1 MSRLAAFFMLVVM
14 LLVAVAAPVAA
25 QDVIS
30 YTSQPDEIAVF
41 FNDIAYARDVVNL
54 PGGADVRIV
63 LPNTV
68 YADTLVL
75 RENGERVANYR
86 MTRPAGTADP
96 YTGIANGEV
105 VIQWSS
111 IASDGLREVS
121 LEYLM
126 TGIGWSPKYDMFILD
141 DTHTDLDFFAE
152 IHNTSLTAN
161 NIAVKLVAGRVDTAQ
176 QFNDQITFSANQ
188 ALAGYAEVGGEQQ
201 SLTGAATIQHIYNI
215 GTLQTEPGDTL
226 YTRIAGGEL
235 AARKILLWNAN
246 TDPRVLVIYKVTN
259 SSEAPFADGIV
270 RAYQNGMF
278 LGSDGIE
285 LTPIGGEGSVTVG
298 TLQNVR
304 VNRAETVT
312 TTNSIF
318 ESTQHDLTL
327 TLENFGDEDITIE
340 VVDYYPYSAV
350 NFTFSDE
357 PQREGDNVLRWVVTI
372 PAGEET
378 IITYQYRTD

>member
-1 MSRLAAFFMLVVM
+1 MSRLMALFMLAVV
-14 LLVAVAAPVAA
+14 LAVVAVFPAAA

-86 MTRPAGTADP
+86 MTRPSGTPDP
-96 YTGIANGEV
+96 YTGIASGEV

-111 IASDGLREVS
+111 TASNDLREVS

-152 IHNTSLTAN
+152 IHNTSLKAN

-176 QFNDQITFSANQ
+176 QINDQITFSANQ
-188 ALAGYAEVGGEQQ
+188 ALAGYAETGEAQ

-226 YTRIAGGEL
+226 YTRIAGGNL

-270 RAYQNGMF
+270 RAYENGMF

-304 VNRAETVT
+304 VDRAETVT

-318 ESTQHDLTL
+318 GNTQHDLTL
-327 TLENFGDEDITIE
+327 TLENFGDEAITIE
-340 VVDYYPYSAV
+340 VVDYYPYNAV
-350 NFTFSDE
+350 SFTFSDE

-378 IITYQYRTD
+378 VITYQYRSS